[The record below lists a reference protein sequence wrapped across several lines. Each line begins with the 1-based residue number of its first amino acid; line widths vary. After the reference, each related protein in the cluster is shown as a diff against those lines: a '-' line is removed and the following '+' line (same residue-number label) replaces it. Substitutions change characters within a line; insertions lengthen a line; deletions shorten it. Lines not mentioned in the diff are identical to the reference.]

1 MKSLRKNAGI
11 TLIELS
17 VVVALIGVAM
27 TVSYPR
33 FSGLIL
39 GRKLRGFAGELAG
52 TLDFVRARSV
62 LEGRT
67 YYFHFNRAKNE
78 YWVTREGDE
87 KEEPMDG
94 RLGRG
99 RRLPEEIY
107 RRRVRVEGA
116 PGTYFEPVIR
126 FFPRGSA
133 DEALVYI
140 ESARGDKASVWV
152 KPYTGRSRAEMG
164 FQKMS

>member
-1 MKSLRKNAGI
+1 MKSSRRHTGF

-27 TVSYPR
+27 LVSYPR
-33 FSGLIL
+33 FSGLIM

-52 TLDFVRARSV
+52 TLDFVRARAV
-62 LEGRT
+62 LEGRI

-99 RRLPEEIY
+99 RKLPDDLY
-107 RRRVRVEGA
+107 LKRVQVEGS
-116 PGTYFEPVIR
+116 PGTFFEPVIR

-133 DEALVYI
+133 DEALVYL